1 MRGTVHQDSQES
13 EQLHGLFMDLVRVAG
28 LLQPDERL
36 PGFAVSLSQ
45 AFALHEL
52 DTETPLSQQELAER
66 LYLEKSTVS
75 RMLADLERKGLVER
89 DRHPDNRRTYRLR
102 LTDEGRACHQRIGTG
117 YHAKYERWTAAMSPK
132 ERAALLVGLPALI
145 RVVQSGEDEL

>member
-1 MRGTVHQDSQES
+1 MGPGAPLR
-13 EQLHGLFMDLVRVAG
+13 
-28 LLQPDERL
+28 RL

-132 ERAALLVGLPALI
+132 ERPPCLSVYL
-145 RVVQSGEDEL
+145 R